1 MNDPVYQEL
10 RELSWRRE
18 LTPAEDARLQEWLA
32 GHPEAKAD
40 WDAEA
45 RLGRLLTELSAPQVS
60 SNFTSLVLQ
69 AVEREGAPAAAGR
82 TRGWWLLRSWVLR
95 TALASVVL
103 GLSLG
108 IFEHYRRVENDRIA
122 MARSVTEM
130 YPVVAASKP
139 EVIENLDSI
148 AWMEDLRPKGDT
160 ELLSLME

>member
-18 LTPAEDARLQEWLA
+18 LTPAEDARLQAWLA
-32 GHPEAKAD
+32 SHPEAKAD
-40 WDAEA
+40 WDAEG
-45 RLGRLLTELSAPQVS
+45 RLSRLLTELSAPPVS

-69 AVEREGAPAAAGR
+69 ALEREGVAGPGR
-82 TRGWWLLRSWVLR
+82 TRAWWLLRSWVLR

-108 IFEHYRRVENDRIA
+108 ILAHHRRVQSERVA

-130 YPVVAASKP
+130 YPVMAASKP
-139 EVIENLDSI
+139 EVIENLDAI

>member
-18 LTPAEDARLQEWLA
+18 LTPAEEARLQAWLA
-32 GHPEAKAD
+32 SHPEAKAD
-40 WDAEA
+40 WDAE
-45 RLGRLLTELSAPQVS
+45 GRLSRVLGELPAPQAS

-69 AVEREGAPAAAGR
+69 AVEREGVTGPSR
-82 TRGWWLLRSWVLR
+82 TRAWWTFRSWVLR

-108 IFEHYRRVENDRIA
+108 IFAHHRQVEQNRAA

-130 YPVVAASKP
+130 YPVVAASKTD
-139 EVIENLDSI
+139 VIENLDAI